1 MYQMERIAFTLNE
14 EGCAVITK
22 PTRLPGQRRTA
33 GDVFVKSK
41 PEKSRPPPFMIV
53 ATNTGMISD
62 VFLTCDRNLNRA

>member
-1 MYQMERIAFTLNE
+1 MERITFTLNE

-41 PEKSRPPPFMIV
+41 P
-53 ATNTGMISD
+53 G
-62 VFLTCDRNLNRA
+62 VFLTGSQDRLHS